1 MVQQTS
7 CCSWVFGVDF
17 NILYCSFPPGDR
29 EVLVDRLAAEA
40 VLKGAHVYA
49 PGLLACSPGVAEGDL
64 VAVAAAL
71 ELPGK

>member
-1 MVQQTS
+1 MVLCLS
-7 CCSWVFGVDF
+7 
-17 NILYCSFPPGDR
+17 GDR
-29 EVLVDRLAAEA
+29 EVLINRLAAEA
-40 VLKGAHVYA
+40 VLKGAHMYA